1 MSTEKTKT
9 FHWCRLLLFFIIFIS
24 KMLEFLV
31 ISYFLFRAS
40 KNKFKLKDNTKK
52 IKTINLTL
60 INSRANANATNKQKI
75 RNT

>member
-1 MSTEKTKT
+1 
-9 FHWCRLLLFFIIFIS
+9 
-24 KMLEFLV
+24 MLEFLV